1 MKRILLL
8 MTKNYFSAVVDCFA
22 ENIMGATTSGL
33 RSQHLTEDDLAQ
45 AIENEAFCERKGRHR
60 QESKHLTM
68 PVSPRLS
75 CPQTYWHPAIA
86 QREDQSLV
94 FLRSKAVELNA
105 TNLQSDRDHA

>member
-1 MKRILLL
+1 

-60 QESKHLTM
+60 QESELLRIFPHM
-68 PVSPRLS
+68 PVSPRREFD
-75 CPQTYWHPAIA
+75 PKHFGA
-86 QREDQSLV
+86 QP
-94 FLRSKAVELNA
+94 
-105 TNLQSDRDHA
+105 